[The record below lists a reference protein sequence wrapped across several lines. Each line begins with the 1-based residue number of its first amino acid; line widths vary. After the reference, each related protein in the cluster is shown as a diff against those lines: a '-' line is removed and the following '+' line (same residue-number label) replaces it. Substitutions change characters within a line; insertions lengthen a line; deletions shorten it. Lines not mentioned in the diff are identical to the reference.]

1 MLSEPG
7 WLLLALPFFLAW
19 WYWPQSSRW
28 SQALRATTLVLLLLA
43 LAGLAIPRQSQEGVL
58 IVVADRSASMPPE
71 SDARHKEVVDLLHRS
86 RRGQERL
93 GVVAFGKQ
101 AVVELSPTEA
111 PFPGFVHEVDADGSA
126 LAAALDKALELIPQ
140 DRPGRILVLSDGRWT
155 GVDPE
160 TLVSR
165 LVARKVAVDY
175 RLHARGS
182 AGDLAIAAVEAPS
195 RVLPNSGFLVSAWL
209 DVPAPQ
215 TVRAEL
221 LLGDT
226 VLASLDKDFPAGRH
240 RVAFHARG
248 LQPGTLEYRLR
259 VTGEA
264 SDPVPENNSAR
275 ILVQVTGGKPILHV
289 SPTPGGGL
297 GRLLQQGGFQVVSRE
312 PKDCRWNLETLS
324 NFSAV
329 LLENV
334 AADSIGVT
342 GLNVLSHWIRDAGG
356 GLMMTGGRNSYAMG
370 GYYGSPLEEV
380 LPLSLEMR
388 EEHRK
393 FSVAIVVV
401 LDRSGSMAVPV
412 AGGKVKMDLANL
424 GTAQVLDLLHPHDEI
439 GVIAVD
445 SAPHIITPLVHPTKK
460 AELRNRILGIQSMG
474 GGIFVYTGLLEAA
487 RMIQH
492 AKAATRHIILFA
504 DAADAEEPGEY
515 VKLLAALR
523 SAGVTVSVIGLGT
536 PHDVDAE
543 FLRDVARRGGGN
555 IYFTDK
561 AEQLPILFAQETF
574 KIARSTF
581 IEEVTPV
588 AAEPGLLMVTPR
600 TFNLTEPV
608 GGYNLCYLKPDAV
621 RAAVTQDE
629 FRAPLVAVWHRGL
642 GRVVCYT
649 AEVDGKYTGPIARW
663 AEYGD
668 FLISLARWAAGADKT
683 LPHDMAV
690 TQDLV
695 RGGARI
701 RLHLD
706 VEQAQPPFTQPPSV
720 LVLRQRPDGRIERE
734 QHKLVWVQAD
744 LLELQLPLSST
755 DTVLATLDLP
765 GHGPVPLPPVCLPY
779 SPEHEPSDPQS
790 GASALARLALATGG
804 VERADVTTVWQD
816 LPSIRSYRPLC
827 PWLVALAWVTL
838 LLEVLERRTGWLTA
852 LTARIRLEGVKEV
865 VTHMTKSLAQALRN
879 LPSAFRSAPRP
890 IEQETR
896 PVESSPARDSQTA
909 PRTSEPSSASGQ
921 AKAAAPATSPSP
933 SESVADAPLLAALRQ
948 ARRRSQRQLPPTPRD
963 T

>member
-7 WLLLALPFFLAW
+7 WLFLALPFFLAW
-19 WYWPQSSRW
+19 RYWPQSSRW

-43 LAGLAIPRQSQEGVL
+43 LAGLAIPQQTREGVL
-58 IVVADRSASMPPE
+58 VVVADRSASMPPE
-71 SDARHKEVVDLLHRS
+71 SDARHKEVVDLLQRS

-101 AVVELSPTEA
+101 AVVELAPTQA
-111 PFPGFVHEVDADGSA
+111 PFPGFLHEVDADGSA

-165 LVARKVAVDY
+165 LVARKVPVDY
-175 RLHARGS
+175 RLHTRS
-182 AGDLAIAAVEAPS
+182 SVGDLAIAAVESPS
-195 RVLPNSGFLVSAWL
+195 RVLPNSGFLISAWL

-215 TVRAEL
+215 RVRAEL
-221 LLGDT
+221 LLGET
-226 VLASLDKDFPAGRH
+226 VVASVDKEFSAGRH
-240 RVAFHARG
+240 RVAFRVRG
-248 LQPGTLEYRLR
+248 SEPGTLEYRLR
-259 VTGEA
+259 INGEA

-275 ILVQVTGGKPILHV
+275 ILVQVAGEKPILHV
-289 SPTPGGGL
+289 STTPGRGL
-297 GRLLQQGGFQVVSRE
+297 GRLLQLGRFQVVTRE
-312 PKDCRWNLETLS
+312 PRDCRWNLETLS

-342 GLNVLSHWIRDAGG
+342 GLNVLPHWIRDAGG

-370 GYYGSPLEEV
+370 GYYGSQLEEV

-401 LDRSGSMAVPV
+401 LDRSGSMSVPV
-412 AGGKVKMDLANL
+412 GGGKVKMDLANL

-460 AELRNRILGIQSMG
+460 AELRHKILSIQSGG

-523 SAGVTVSVIGLGT
+523 NAGVTVSVIGLGT
-536 PHDVDAE
+536 PKDVDAE

-561 AEQLPILFAQETF
+561 PEQLPLLFAQETF

-588 AAEPGLLMVTPR
+588 AAEPGLLMLTPR

-608 GGYNLCYLKPDAV
+608 GGYNLCYLKPEATRAV
-621 RAAVTQDE
+621 VTQDE
-629 FRAPLVAVWHRGL
+629 FHAPLVAAWYRGL

-649 AEVDGKYTGPIARW
+649 GEVDGKYTGPIARW
-663 AEYGD
+663 ADYGD
-668 FLISLARWAAGADKT
+668 FLTSLVCWAAGADRT
-683 LPHDMAV
+683 LPNNMAV
-690 TQDLV
+690 TQELV

-706 VEQAQPPFTQPPSV
+706 VEQAGPTFSQPPSI

-734 QHKLVWVQAD
+734 QYKLTWVQAD

-779 SPEHEPSDPQS
+779 SPEHEPGDPHS

-804 VERADVTTVWQD
+804 VERADVTTIWQD
-816 LPSIRSYRPLC
+816 LPSIRSYRSLR
-827 PWLVALAWVTL
+827 PWLLALALVMV

-865 VTHMTKSLAQALRN
+865 VKHMTKSLAQALRN
-879 LPSAFRSAPRP
+879 LTSAFRRAPQP
-890 IEQETR
+890 IEQETH
-896 PVESSPARDSQTA
+896 PLEGSPARDSQT
-909 PRTSEPSSASGQ
+909 PTRTSEHSSGSAQ
-921 AKAAAPATSPSP
+921 AKASAPATSPP
-933 SESVADAPLLAALRQ
+933 ASEPVADAPLLTALQQ
-948 ARRRSQRQLPPTPRD
+948 ARRRSQRQLPPGPRSS
-963 T
+963 